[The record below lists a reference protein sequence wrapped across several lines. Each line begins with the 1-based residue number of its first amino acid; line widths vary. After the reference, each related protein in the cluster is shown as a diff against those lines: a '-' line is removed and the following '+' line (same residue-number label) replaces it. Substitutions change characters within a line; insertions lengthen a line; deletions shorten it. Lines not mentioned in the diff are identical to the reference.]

1 MKSLRTNLLFSLLP
15 VLVSLL
21 LNLNCT
27 SPEAIGK
34 LDGAVKSERIRAHLK
49 ILSDDIMEG
58 RAPGSR
64 GGELAAKYIASQFE
78 EAGLLPAVGDSSY
91 FQNVQLIGAKH
102 TPILTLSGAGR
113 TWRLNP
119 GTDFVGVT
127 KIEQPS
133 VSIRNKQLVFMGYGV
148 DASEFNWNDYA
159 NMDVTGKV
167 LLILV
172 NEPQSENEKFFGG
185 KALTYYGRWTY
196 KYEEA
201 ARKGADGVI
210 LIHTTPLAGYGWN
223 VVQNSRSRE
232 QFFVRS
238 QAGAKQLAFRGWITQ
253 EKAEEVLSAV
263 GFDLDELISQANSAS
278 FHPIELPIRVNA
290 SINTQ
295 FRTIESPNV
304 IGKFLGSDP
313 ALKEECILYTSHY
326 DHLGKNDSQS
336 GDGIFNG
343 AFDNASGT
351 AALIEIARAFSEI
364 SFKPKRTI
372 LFAAVTAEESG
383 LLGSQFYA
391 QSPVIPLA
399 KTAANINIDAV
410 NVWGKTRNIIPL
422 GADRSTIMDVVKR
435 VAMEMNMEI
444 SPDPMPEQGFF
455 FRSDQF
461 SLVKAGVPAV
471 YLDGGLK
478 FVGKPE
484 GWGQKLLDDY
494 LKNRYHG
501 VEDEYDPSWSLEGT
515 AQVAQFALKTGL
527 YLANKPTMPEWHDG
541 DPFKKIREKSIAE
554 IEAKVK
560 NQ

>member
-1 MKSLRTNLLFSLLP
+1 MKFLRTNLPYPLLA
-15 VLVSLL
+15 VLVAMLL
-21 LNLNCT
+21 TLNCT
-27 SPEAIGK
+27 SPEALGK
-34 LDGAVKSERIRAHLK
+34 LDGAVKPARIRAHLK

-91 FQNVQLIGAKH
+91 FQNVELIAAKH
-102 TPILTLSGAGR
+102 TPRLTLSGAGR
-113 TWRLNP
+113 IWRLNR
-119 GTDFVGVT
+119 GTEFVGVT
-127 KIEQPS
+127 RIEQPF
-133 VSIRNKQLVFMGYGV
+133 VSSRNKQLVFMGYGV
-148 DASEFNWNDYA
+148 DASKFNWNDYA
-159 NMDVTGKV
+159 NTDVTGKI
-167 LLILV
+167 LLMLV
-172 NEPQSENEKFFGG
+172 NEPQSENDNFFGG

-201 ARKGADGVI
+201 ARRGADGVI

-238 QAGAKQLAFRGWITQ
+238 PAGAKQLAFRGWITQ
-253 EKAEEVLSAV
+253 EKAEEVLSAA
-263 GFDLDELISQANSAS
+263 GLNLDELISQANSAS
-278 FHPIELPIRVNA
+278 FTPIELPIRVSA
-290 SINTQ
+290 SVSTK

-326 DHLGKNDSQS
+326 DHLGKNDSHS

-343 AFDNASGT
+343 AFDNASG
-351 AALIEIARAFSEI
+351 ASALIEIARAFSEI
-364 SFKPKRTI
+364 QFQPKRTI

-391 QSPVIPLA
+391 QSPVFPLA

-410 NVWGKTRNIIPL
+410 NVWGKTKNIIPL
-422 GADRSTIMDVVKR
+422 GADRSTIMDVVNR

-484 GWGQKLLDDY
+484 DWGQKLLDDY
-494 LKNRYHG
+494 IKNRYHG

-515 AQVAQFALKTGL
+515 AQVAQFAFKTGL

-541 DPFKKIREKSIAE
+541 DPFKKVREKSIAE
-554 IEAKVK
+554 MGIAPK
-560 NQ
+560 N

>member
-91 FQNVQLIGAKH
+91 FQNVQLIGATH

-278 FHPIELPIRVNA
+278 FHPIELPM
-290 SINTQ
+290 
-295 FRTIESPNV
+295 
-304 IGKFLGSDP
+304 
-313 ALKEECILYTSHY
+313 
-326 DHLGKNDSQS
+326 
-336 GDGIFNG
+336 
-343 AFDNASGT
+343 
-351 AALIEIARAFSEI
+351 
-364 SFKPKRTI
+364 
-372 LFAAVTAEESG
+372 
-383 LLGSQFYA
+383 
-391 QSPVIPLA
+391 PL
-399 KTAANINIDAV
+399 
-410 NVWGKTRNIIPL
+410 
-422 GADRSTIMDVVKR
+422 
-435 VAMEMNMEI
+435 
-444 SPDPMPEQGFF
+444 
-455 FRSDQF
+455 
-461 SLVKAGVPAV
+461 
-471 YLDGGLK
+471 
-478 FVGKPE
+478 
-484 GWGQKLLDDY
+484 
-494 LKNRYHG
+494 
-501 VEDEYDPSWSLEGT
+501 
-515 AQVAQFALKTGL
+515 
-527 YLANKPTMPEWHDG
+527 
-541 DPFKKIREKSIAE
+541 
-554 IEAKVK
+554 
-560 NQ
+560 

>member
-1 MKSLRTNLLFSLLP
+1 LKFPRANLPYPLVA
-15 VLVSLL
+15 VLVALL
-21 LNLNCT
+21 LTLNCA

-34 LDGAVKSERIRAHLK
+34 LDGAVKPARIRAHLK

-91 FQNVQLIGAKH
+91 FQNVELIGAKH
-102 TPILTLSGAGR
+102 TPSLTLNGAGR

-119 GTDFVGVT
+119 GTEFVGVT
-127 KIEQPS
+127 KIEQPL
-133 VSIRNKQLVFMGYGV
+133 VSINNRQLVFMGYGV

-159 NMDVTGKV
+159 NTDVTGKV
-167 LLILV
+167 LLMLV
-172 NEPQSENEKFFGG
+172 NEPKSENDIFFGG

-238 QAGAKQLAFRGWITQ
+238 PAGARQLAFRGWITRG
-253 EKAEEVLSAV
+253 KAEEVLNAA
-263 GFDLDELISQANSAS
+263 GLNLDELISQANSAS
-278 FHPIELPIRVNA
+278 FNPIELPIRVSA
-290 SINTQ
+290 SVSNK

-304 IGKFLGSDP
+304 IGKLLGTDP
-313 ALKEECILYTSHY
+313 VLKKECILYTSHY
-326 DHLGKNDSQS
+326 DHLGKNDSHS

-351 AALIEIARAFSEI
+351 SALIEIARAFSEI
-364 SFKPKRTI
+364 QFKPKRTI

-383 LLGSQFYA
+383 LLGSQFYV
-391 QSPVIPLA
+391 QSPVFPLA

-422 GADRSTIMDVVKR
+422 GADRSTMMEVINR

-444 SPDPMPEQGFF
+444 SPDPMPEQGLF

-471 YLDGGLK
+471 YLVGGLK
-478 FVGKPE
+478 FVGKPQD
-484 GWGQKLLDDY
+484 WGQKLMDDY
-494 LKNRYHG
+494 IKNRYHG
-501 VEDEYDPSWSLEGT
+501 VKDEYDPSWSLEGT

-554 IEAKVK
+554 MAALKD
-560 NQ
+560 